1 MRQQQA
7 DTEMQISDL
16 EDIDHALFEL
26 LRGNARMPMVEIA
39 RKLGVSRPTAAR
51 RLDRLLR
58 EGVLHLLAETDI
70 YATGKDLLVI
80 LELSVEG
87 RPVTE
92 VAEEL
97 AAMPQTISVNTVAGQ
112 HDIEALVV
120 ADSHEA
126 LSQLHTEEIPSI
138 AGVGNHYAGLCL
150 EVVKFESNLVP
161 FFS

>member
-1 MRQQQA
+1 ML
-7 DTEMQISDL
+7 ISDL
-16 EDIDHALFEL
+16 EDLDYALIEL
-26 LRGNARMPMVEIA
+26 LRQNARMPMVEIA
-39 RKLGVSRPTAAR
+39 RTLGVSRPTAAR
-51 RLDRLLR
+51 RLDRLLQ

-80 LELSVEG
+80 LELRVEG
-87 RPVTE
+87 RSVTE
-92 VAEEL
+92 VAAEL

-112 HDIEALVV
+112 YDIEALVA

-126 LSQLHTEEIPSI
+126 LSQLHTEKIPSI
-138 AGVGNHYAGLCL
+138 AGVGDRCAGLCL

>member
-1 MRQQQA
+1 MLIA
-7 DTEMQISDL
+7 DL
-16 EDIDHALFEL
+16 EELDYALIDL
-26 LRGNARMPMVEIA
+26 LRQNARMPMVDIA
-39 RKLGVSRPTAAR
+39 RSLGVSRPTASR
-51 RLDRLLR
+51 RLDRLLQ

-70 YATGKDLLVI
+70 YATGIDLLVI
-80 LELSVEG
+80 LELRVEG

-97 AAMPQTISVNTVAGQ
+97 AAMPAAIAVNTVAGP
-112 HDIEALVV
+112 HDIEVLLI
-120 ADSHEA
+120 ADSHQV

-138 AGVGNHYAGLCL
+138 PGVGDRCAGLCL